1 MVKPRGWHHRGYL
14 PHCDASNTIQAI
26 TYRFADSLPCDV
38 LRKYQ
43 REVEAEPDDQRQETL
58 RQRIEAFLDAGH
70 GSCLLREPDIAKMVI
85 AAWQHFDGDRYDLH
99 AWVVMPN
106 HVHVLCGP
114 RTGHS
119 LSSIINSWKSFT
131 ARSINRHLE
140 RSGSLWMEDYWD
152 RFIRDEEHYYR
163 AIDYI
168 LENPV
173 KSGLAADKNTW
184 PWSSACRSQEGS
196 LEMRPGEPRSE
207 RHSDHASGN
216 ASPSRIAPT

>member
-1 MVKPRGWHHRGYL
+1 MERPRGWHRRGYL
-14 PHCDASNTIQAI
+14 PHCDAGNIIQAI
-26 TYRFADSLPCDV
+26 TYRLDDSLPSEV
-38 LRKYQ
+38 LRRFQ
-43 REVEAEPDDQRQETL
+43 RDVDAEPDDQRQELL
-58 RQRIEAFLDAGH
+58 RHLIERFLDSGH
-70 GSCLLREPDIAKMVI
+70 GSCLLREPDIANLVI
-85 AAWQHFDGDRYDLH
+85 EAWKHFDGDRYDLH

-106 HVHVLCGP
+106 HVHVLCEP

-131 ARSINRHLE
+131 ARLINRHLG

-152 RFIRDEEHYYR
+152 RFIRDEVHYYR

-173 KSGLAADKNTW
+173 KSGLAADKTAW
-184 PWSSACRSQEGS
+184 PWSSAYRSPDRAGA
-196 LEMRPGEPRSE
+196 MRPGEPRSE
-207 RHSDHASGN
+207 RHSNHASGN